1 MLEGDARYSKT
12 SPTKVG
18 ALELIMSDRVKNKVI
33 VVTGAAQGI
42 GYGIAEL
49 LASEGAQVVI
59 GDVQREKGEAAAA
72 NIRVQGGQAIFQH
85 TDILKEED
93 CANLINTAHQHYGKL
108 DGLVN
113 NVGWPARATIEETTA
128 ELWDLFMNLNL
139 RGAFFCCKHALQYL
153 KKQGGSIVNIGT
165 IHGIQ
170 AQPNLLAYGVAKG
183 GLLTLTR
190 TLAGAYRSDHIR
202 VNYIIP
208 GWVVSEGE
216 IALHEKLGV
225 SEDELR
231 ARGAKQPMGRHQTPQ
246 DAAQTALFLLSDD
259 SSQITG
265 QIMHVDGGMSS
276 LLFR

>member
-1 MLEGDARYSKT
+1 M
-12 SPTKVG
+12 P
-18 ALELIMSDRVKNKVI
+18 DRIKDKVI

-49 LASEGAQVVI
+49 LASEGAHVVI

-72 NIRVQGGQAIFQH
+72 TIRAQGGDALFQH
-85 TDILKEED
+85 TDILKEDD
-93 CANLINTAHQHYGKL
+93 CANLLNTALQHYSKL

-128 ELWDLFMNLNL
+128 ELWDLYMNLNL
-139 RGAFFCCKHALQYL
+139 RGAFFCCKHALPL
-153 KKQGGSIVNIGT
+153 MKAAGGSIVNIGT
-165 IHGIQ
+165 IHGLQ

-202 VNYIIP
+202 ANYVIP

-216 IALHEKLGV
+216 VAIHEKLGV

-246 DAAQTALFLLSDD
+246 DAAQTALFLLSDE

-265 QIMHVDGGMSS
+265 QIMHVDGGMSA
-276 LLFR
+276 LVFR

>member
-1 MLEGDARYSKT
+1 MPNRLQ
-12 SPTKVG
+12 
-18 ALELIMSDRVKNKVI
+18 NKVI

-49 LASEGAQVVI
+49 IASEGAKVVI

-72 NIRVQGGQAIFQH
+72 KIRAQGGEALFQH
-85 TDILKEED
+85 TDILKEDD
-93 CANLINTAHQHYGKL
+93 CARLLLTASQHYGKL
-108 DGLVN
+108 SGLVN

-128 ELWDLFMNLNL
+128 ELWDTYMNLNL
-139 RGAFFCCKHALQYL
+139 RGAFFCCKHALPLL
-153 KKQGGSIVNIGT
+153 KANGTIGDHSGGSDSRGGSIVNIGT

-170 AQPNLLAYGVAKG
+170 AHANLLAYGVAKG

-190 TLAGAYRSDHIR
+190 TLAGQFLRDHIR
-202 VNYIIP
+202 VNYLIP

-216 IALHEKLGV
+216 IAIHAKEGT
-225 SEDELR
+225 SEADLR

-246 DAAQTALFLLSDD
+246 DAAQTALFLLSDE

-265 QIMHVDGGMSS
+265 QIMHVDGGMST

>member
-1 MLEGDARYSKT
+1 M
-12 SPTKVG
+12 P
-18 ALELIMSDRVKNKVI
+18 DRVKDKVI

-49 LASEGAQVVI
+49 LASEGAHVVI

-72 NIRVQGGQAIFQH
+72 KIRAQGGDALFQH

-93 CANLINTAHQHYGKL
+93 CANLITTAHQHYSKL

-128 ELWDLFMNLNL
+128 ELWDLYMNLNL
-139 RGAFFCCKHALQYL
+139 RGAFFCCKHALPL
-153 KKQGGSIVNIGT
+153 MKARGGHSGGSIVNIGT
-165 IHGIQ
+165 IHGLQ

-190 TLAGAYRSDHIR
+190 TLAGAYRNDHIR
-202 VNYIIP
+202 ANYIIP

-216 IALHEKLGV
+216 IAIHEKLGV

-246 DAAQTALFLLSDD
+246 DAAQTALFLLSDE

-265 QIMHVDGGMSS
+265 QIMHVDGGMSA
-276 LLFR
+276 LVFR

>member
-1 MLEGDARYSKT
+1 VSLFDVNSQNAYTAAHM
-12 SPTKVG
+12 P
-18 ALELIMSDRVKNKVI
+18 DRIKDKVI

-49 LASEGAQVVI
+49 LASEGARVVI

-72 NIRVQGGQAIFQH
+72 KICAQGGEALFQH
-85 TDILKEED
+85 TDILKEDD
-93 CANLINTAHQHYGKL
+93 CANLLNTATQHYGKL

-128 ELWDLFMNLNL
+128 ELWDTYMNLNL
-139 RGAFFCCKHALQYL
+139 RGAFFCCKHALPL
-153 KKQGGSIVNIGT
+153 MKARGDHSGGSIVNIGT
-165 IHGIQ
+165 IHGLQ

-202 VNYIIP
+202 VNYVIP

-216 IALHEKLGV
+216 IAIHEKLGM

-246 DAAQTALFLLSDD
+246 DAAQTALFLLSDE

-276 LLFR
+276 LVFR